1 MAPVSGAIFLFATTF
16 RLYQRLRQI
25 SPNGN
30 PQSQWVCVLAY
41 RIQKW
46 IHSAPEWKGAYR
58 GTALRYGDKQPDR
71 RWNMGA
77 SRDFPLL
84 RMANSQLAERSG
96 CRADGP
102 LLQFQPA
109 IDRRRQ
115 PPRP

>member
-46 IHSAPEWKGAYR
+46 IHSAPE
-58 GTALRYGDKQPDR
+58 
-71 RWNMGA
+71 
-77 SRDFPLL
+77 
-84 RMANSQLAERSG
+84 
-96 CRADGP
+96 
-102 LLQFQPA
+102 
-109 IDRRRQ
+109 
-115 PPRP
+115 